1 MNRPVMRSQTL
12 KVPDQWSGKNRLI
25 RLGSPAWD
33 EWLYENDSF
42 RAELVLRNTRITLSV
57 RKEINGRHKTAYWY
71 AYTKIDGKTRK
82 KYVGTVP
89 EVTLERLEEIGQAFL
104 EGS

>member
-1 MNRPVMRSQTL
+1 MNRPVLRSQTL
-12 KVPDQWSGKNRLI
+12 KVPDEWSGKNRLI

-33 EWLYENDSF
+33 AWLYDNDTF
-42 RAELVLRNTRITLSV
+42 RAEVVCHSTRITLSL
-57 RKEINGRHKTAYWY
+57 RKEVNGRHKTAYWY

-82 KYVGTVP
+82 KYVGTAP

-104 EGS
+104 DAT